1 MNAQWVDE
9 YVDMLLAPEAV
20 PAALSDSAPAAAA
33 PAPAAPEPASSHAA
47 PEIPVVPTPVASPA
61 PPPAPVQPPRAES
74 RPAHSLAPAPAPPR
88 APMHAHEPPPSRAER
103 PANSPYVT
111 PSSPSLHD
119 ERERRA
125 RVDPADTGG
134 TRWLRVCVGGDSYAL
149 ELLRVQEVLRPAPIV
164 AMRGTPAWTLGVMN
178 LRGRIVP
185 VIDLGAWLGAR
196 PATASETTRIV
207 VVERDDELI
216 GILVSMVEDVVT
228 LQRERRRATPAGQG
242 GPTLIEDV
250 ALLTPSRTESSH
262 ANAARGATVGVARV
276 GSVPTV
282 LLEASRLFE

>member
-9 YVDMLLAPEAV
+9 YVDMLLAPEAAPLP
-20 PAALSDSAPAAAA
+20 PAASAPEAAAPAAAPPEPA
-33 PAPAAPEPASSHAA
+33 ASHPAPAAPASPPAAAPVAPSPATIPPPRDEPHAA
-47 PEIPVVPTPVASPA
+47 HA
-61 PPPAPVQPPRAES
+61 PPPAPAPHRA
-74 RPAHSLAPAPAPPR
+74 PLAPLAR
-88 APMHAHEPPPSRAER
+88 TER
-103 PANSPYVT
+103 PA
-111 PSSPSLHD
+111 SSPHVAAPSPALHH

-125 RVDPADTGG
+125 DGHPAEGGG

-164 AMRGTPAWTLGVMN
+164 AMRGTPTWTLGVMN

-185 VIDLGAWLGAR
+185 VIDLAVWLGGRA
-196 PATASETTRIV
+196 AHASETTRIV

-228 LQRERRRATPAGQG
+228 LQRERRRAATAGQP

-250 ALLTPSRTESSH
+250 TLLTPARTESSH

-282 LLEASRLFE
+282 LLDASRLFE

>member
-9 YVDMLLAPEAV
+9 YVDMLLAPEAAHAPV
-20 PAALSDSAPAAAA
+20 PDSAPAAAA
-33 PAPAAPEPASSHAA
+33 PAPASPGPATHHGASEAPVVEVPMHMPEPSTAA
-47 PEIPVVPTPVASPA
+47 QPRAETRPAPSPA
-61 PPPAPVQPPRAES
+61 PTPART
-74 RPAHSLAPAPAPPR
+74 PAHSPAAVPA
-88 APMHAHEPPPSRAER
+88 RAER
-103 PANSPYVT
+103 PANSPYVDR
-111 PSSPSLHD
+111 SSPSLHD

-125 RVDPADTGG
+125 GGDPADSGG

-185 VIDLGAWLGAR
+185 VIDLGAWLVGR

-228 LQRERRRATPAGQG
+228 LQRERRRSAPVGQA